1 MSAAGKVIAFTGDL
15 AMGRHPAWQAAEAAG
30 AIVSRKVTREVHYLV
45 AGPNAGSA
53 EMQARAWGIQVITE
67 QQFCELVRFQRG
79 AIVADMD
86 AATAG
91 MIRHVMA
98 TGHLE
103 AV

>member
-1 MSAAGKVIAFTGDL
+1 VSAAGTVIAFTGDL
-15 AMGRHPAWQAAEAAG
+15 AMGRHPAWRAAEAAG
-30 AIVSRKVTREVHYLV
+30 AVVSRKVTREVHYLV

-53 EMQARAWGIQVITE
+53 EMQARAWGIPVITE
-67 QQFCELVRFQRG
+67 QEFCELVRFQRG
-79 AIVADMD
+79 AIVAELD